1 MMCLLLE
8 FDFVHH
14 LASLL
19 LFRKVCPRQKKGHTH
34 TYTIR
39 FYFFNFF
46 FFLLLRQRSY
56 AFWWVIWLRQV
67 FGKGAM
73 TTMLKKKGKRCF
85 AFCFTKQQKQI
96 DKKVVAKTL
105 LLVYNC
111 YISFKLLFHL
121 NYPARN
127 SDISNNS
134 DILFAK
140 LICNYFGFK
149 PSETVKKYQ

>member
-1 MMCLLLE
+1 M
-8 FDFVHH
+8 
-14 LASLL
+14 
-19 LFRKVCPRQKKGHTH
+19 
-34 TYTIR
+34 
-39 FYFFNFF
+39 
-46 FFLLLRQRSY
+46 
-56 AFWWVIWLRQV
+56 

-149 PSETVKKYQ
+149 PTEISKPCKIIKIADIIQIQMATLSLLIFFDCFRRFESKIVTN